1 MRDGGRWKVSSRLWR
16 QKLSMDGFQ
25 SSPRP
30 DARTFPSAPAS
41 TVLRLAVLLLLAAP
55 LAAQPGRGLPAPEAP
70 PLTLSLTIPINPAPG
85 QPRFS
90 QRQWAEMG
98 AVVLTGAGHLAASQA
113 GLSGAY
119 IPVVIGGWGGYVG
132 YRGLTEDAFFR
143 DLGFTSENLGPA
155 FRDASLLAGAATV
168 GMVIVGAAQGT
179 LRLDADMLPLLV
191 LYPAWGLTQQM
202 LVQGMVTRHLDDAGL
217 RPYAVTPI
225 SAATFGSVHIPNWE
239 LTAATTGLGM
249 AYAGLYQRHGNL
261 WPLGIYHGV
270 LGAEF
275 YVWVLGRN
283 PWEEMFGREAE

>member
-1 MRDGGRWKVSSRLWR
+1 MLR
-16 QKLSMDGFQ
+16 
-25 SSPRP
+25 
-30 DARTFPSAPAS
+30 
-41 TVLRLAVLLLLAAP
+41 VLVVTLALLAASP
-55 LAAQPGRGLPAPEAP
+55 TGAQPSEAP

-85 QPRFS
+85 QPRLS

-98 AVVLTGAGHLAASQA
+98 AVALTGVGHLASSKA

-132 YRGLTEDAFFR
+132 YRGATEPEFFR
-143 DLGFTSENLGPA
+143 ELGFTSENLGPA
-155 FRDASLLAGAATV
+155 FRDATILAGVATA
-168 GMVIVGAAQGT
+168 GMVGIGAAQGT

-202 LVQGMVTRHLDDAGL
+202 LVQGMVTRHLSDAGL
-217 RPYAVTPI
+217 SPWVVTPV
-225 SAATFGSVHIPNWE
+225 SAATFGSVHVPNWE
-239 LTAATTGLGM
+239 LTAATTGLGV
-249 AYAGLYQRHGNL
+249 AYAGLYQKHENL

-283 PWEEMFGREAE
+283 PWEEMFGGE